1 MMNRGTVRTLQIVA
15 PLAVLGVAGFTAL
28 TMFWNRP
35 PVELQPPVFTPPGV
49 RVEAVILRDVPFSVT
64 SQGTVRPRTESQLVT
79 EIAGRVTS
87 VAPSF
92 AEGGF
97 FESGDVLVT
106 IDPFDYQQ
114 AVVSARSQ
122 LAQARLRLA
131 QEEAEAEVAIREWD
145 ALGRGDPRALTLREP
160 QLEDARAAVAGT
172 EAGLERA
179 KRDLERAE
187 IVAPYAGRIREKN
200 ADIGQF
206 VRVGDP
212 VATIYAVDVAEVRLP
227 LPDDQLAYLDLP
239 LSYRGSSDQSQ
250 PRVTL
255 RATFAGEAHEWQGRI
270 VRTES
275 EIDPVTRMV
284 HAVAEVLDPY
294 APGPNRRRPPLAVGM
309 YVEAEIEG
317 RTARNIAVVSRAALR
332 GRDRV
337 LVVDADDRLSFREV
351 DILRSTTDA
360 IYVRRGLADGDL
372 VVVSPLDT
380 PTEGMQVLLADAD
393 ADLLAR
399 RRGRAPAEA
408 PAATNG
414 VALRALDGNIQM
426 ARAATD
432 DAPVA
437 ANFDIDS
444 NLSRDEQ
451 IAAIRRRLAM
461 VRGTTVAPPT
471 PDAAPVT
478 QGATAPAVADFDID
492 SNLSRDEQ
500 IDAIRRR
507 LAGLGGTPAAP
518 PTSTSPDAAPVT
530 DPATAPV
537 ANFDVD
543 TSLSR
548 DEQINAIRR
557 QLALLTAT
565 PSAPPDASPDRPA
578 AMPPPVADAG
588 AGATAAGPDT
598 AAGGRGG
605 AGARADR
612 GERRGPGRGGRR
624 EPGERGRGGRSDEQP
639 ATGAAPPA
647 TPVAEPAARP
657 ADFADAAPS
666 VAMLPFVNLSR
677 NPADNWISTD
687 MTVALRTA
695 LEQTGADG
703 VVTLAA
709 ADESTALETADAR
722 GARWLVGGGYQRV
735 GEQLRITARVLA
747 VAGGDLLHT
756 VKVDGTVDELDTLTT
771 DMVAAVAAEI
781 VGVGS
786 APRTAGARDP
796 VPRRDAKMLAVLQFD
811 DLSPSGD
818 GVRTVDLGAA
828 FTDAVAASLA
838 ELAVVTVVSPEDGA
852 SWVVGGGVQRIGL
865 VVRVTA
871 RLVDVESGS
880 VLKAVKVDGTTDAL
894 TELQAR
900 VASALRDSVRE
911 ALSARGA
918 ADGQGA
924 AADAAGAGGR

>member
-160 QLEDARAAVAGT
+160 QLEDVRAAVAGA

-200 ADIGQF
+200 VDIGQF

-239 LSYRGSSDQSQ
+239 LSYRGGSDQSQ

-337 LVVDADDRLSFREV
+337 LAVDADDRLSFREV

-437 ANFDIDS
+437 A
-444 NLSRDEQ
+444 
-451 IAAIRRRLAM
+451 
-461 VRGTTVAPPT
+461 
-471 PDAAPVT
+471 
-478 QGATAPAVADFDID
+478 DFDID

-507 LAGLGGTPAAP
+507 LAGLRGTPAPP
-518 PTSTSPDAAPVT
+518 PTSTTPDAAPVT

-565 PSAPPDASPDRPA
+565 PSAPPDASPDRSA

-852 SWVVGGGVQRIGL
+852 SWVVGGGVQRIGV

-880 VLKAVKVDGTTDAL
+880 VLKAVKVDGTIDAL

-918 ADGQGA
+918 ADSQGA
-924 AADAAGAGGR
+924 AADAAGAGGRQS